1 MKVKTIVLLGLSV
14 LAFSACGSQPVVSE
28 PQTSL
33 SEIED
38 KISIIQKSWRR
49 RNNKAAKMKLKENL
63 RRH

>member
-33 SEIED
+33 SECQYVPELFL
-38 KISIIQKSWRR
+38 SSGTNR
-49 RNNKAAKMKLKENL
+49 
-63 RRH
+63 